1 MVEMDDICKT
11 CGNTGAW
18 HVANRPVHPFNNGE
32 AGATAFL
39 KRRTRESSDPQKD
52 EQPPRMPMMTGDP
65 VLRQALIN
73 KGVLTPEDLRAAE
86 EMIRVVTAQ
95 VLGGGPWSVQGVG
108 NTVSSIEIDKTSTEP

>member
-1 MVEMDDICKT
+1 MPEPTDKCRT
-11 CGNTGAW
+11 CGNSWGW
-18 HVANRPVHPFNNGE
+18 HQEEKPIHPFNNGE

-39 KRRTRESSDPQKD
+39 KRRARESNDRQKD
-52 EQPPRMPMMTGDP
+52 DQPPRMPMMTGDP

-73 KGVLTPEDLRAAE
+73 KGVLTPEDFRAAE

-108 NTVSSIEIDKTSTEP
+108 NTVSSIEIDKTSTEL